1 MLILHRRRTSVLI
14 ASALT
19 LGLLSQAPSLASA
32 SGAAPN
38 VGASGAALDDQS
50 PDRLLP
56 MGGALPP
63 AAATSDPLAVA
74 AGEALQALWFDDP
87 TYADKIAA
95 VVPGVALRARVSLA
109 ALAAAWE
116 QAGRERMIVVLSALT
131 QLGVPYRRFA
141 MVEGQG
147 FDCSGLTSWAWKQAG
162 VTLPHQSLRQF
173 RLAAATPVALA
184 KPGDLLY

>member
-116 QAGRERMIVVLSALT
+116 QAGRERMIVVLSA
-131 QLGVPYRRFA
+131 
-141 MVEGQG
+141 
-147 FDCSGLTSWAWKQAG
+147 
-162 VTLPHQSLRQF
+162 
-173 RLAAATPVALA
+173 
-184 KPGDLLY
+184 